1 VRGRLQ
7 RDCANEWRARTARLI
22 QRTVRLPDDPAPLQ
36 AAPAH
41 GGWSAAQILEH
52 LVLSSGSYLTV
63 MRERTER
70 AVPTEGADP
79 SWRPSLSGRMLA
91 WSMTSR
97 RRFPAPRGWVPDVTP
112 RPHVVEAWI
121 AELRE
126 LDTLLDRMVPVPW
139 NRIRFHSPVTM
150 LLRLNLGDGFLGLVS
165 HAERHFAQIDRTLA
179 ATGVVTA
186 S

>member
-1 VRGRLQ
+1 MRDRLQ
-7 RDCANEWRARTARLI
+7 RDCVNEWRARAARLL
-22 QRTVRLPDDPAPLQ
+22 QRTVRLPDDPARLHVV
-36 AAPAH
+36 PAD

-52 LVLSSGSYLTV
+52 LVLSNGSYLTV
-63 MRERTER
+63 MRQRTER
-70 AVPTEGADP
+70 AALTEGADC
-79 SWRPSLSGRMLA
+79 SWRPSLAGRMLA

-126 LDTLLDRMVPVPW
+126 LDALLDRAVPVPW
-139 NRIRFHSPVTM
+139 NRIRFHSPVSM
-150 LLRLNLGDGFLGLVS
+150 VLRLNLGDGFLVLVS

-179 ATGVVTA
+179 ATGE
-186 S
+186 